1 MIRSK
6 AFLRHPIRKVC
17 LLFFSLLLFG
27 THGLTQDFR
36 SEISQIINSVKAAV
50 GVGIK
55 HLESG
60 DTITFSGRKRFPM
73 QSVFKFPLAIAVL
86 KQVDKGNLSLEQK
99 VPIETENF
107 IPNTWSP
114 IAEKYP
120 NGGVDLTLR
129 ELLSYTVSQSD
140 NNGCDILFRL
150 LGGPAKVNEYFQG
163 LGLKGMSIVNTE
175 AEMHRRWDAQFNNF
189 AEPLAM
195 VKLLEMFH
203 QEKLL
208 SKSSQDILLDMM
220 LKTITGRKRL
230 KGMLPEDTDVAHR
243 TGMSSTND
251 QGVRAALNDVGIV
264 TLPNGSH
271 FAIAVFISN
280 TKEET
285 SKLEELIAKISKATF
300 DHYLSKQ

>member
-1 MIRSK
+1 VS
-6 AFLRHPIRKVC
+6 
-17 LLFFSLLLFG
+17 LLFFLLLLFSI
-27 THGLTQDFR
+27 HGLTQDLR
-36 SEISQIINSVKAAV
+36 SKIYQIIHSVRADV

-55 HLESG
+55 HLENG
-60 DTITFSGRKRFPM
+60 DTITFSGRKPFPM
-73 QSVFKFPLAIAVL
+73 QSVYKFPLAVAVL
-86 KQVDKGNLSLEQK
+86 KQIDKGNLSLEQK
-99 VPIETENF
+99 VSVKKEDF

-120 NGGVDLTLR
+120 KGDVDLTIR

-140 NNGCDILFRL
+140 NNGCDILFGL
-150 LGGPAKVNEYFQG
+150 IGGPAKVNEYFQG
-163 LGLKGMSIVNTE
+163 LGLKGMAIVNTE
-175 AEMHRRWDAQFNNF
+175 AEMHKRWDAQFNNF

-208 SKSSQDILLDMM
+208 SKSSQDLLKDMM

-230 KGMLPEDTDVAHR
+230 KGLLPEDTDVAHR

-251 QGVRAALNDVGIV
+251 QGIRAALNDVGIV
-264 TLPNGSH
+264 TLPDGSH

-285 SKLEELIAKISKATF
+285 SKLEALIAKISKATF